1 MNPAPESLWFLF
13 GPLIAAYLAA
23 CGGWLLARRLK
34 AGWWPQPMPQHTN
47 RIWLDFTMVFVVAAM
62 VIGLGQAWRAGWLLP
77 PRSGALGDLFW
88 QVNNLIIYAPV
99 FVILAHRGQSTD
111 TVYVSLKGLPV
122 KLAAGLVFGL
132 VAVAV
137 FLVLRGQLAA
147 FPGVAAASVQRENLR
162 NFLPVFLEGVVL
174 AFAFVRLQWAFGQWP
189 ALFAPGVVFAA
200 AHIPRQLESG
210 MGVPEMAAYF
220 AVTAGIAFVV
230 LYTARRSRDVIWL
243 GIVHYLMDVAIGAF

>member
-1 MNPAPESLWFLF
+1 MDSAPETLWMLF

-23 CGGWLLARRLK
+23 CGGWLLLRRLRP
-34 AGWWPQPMPQHTN
+34 GWWPQQMPQHTN
-47 RIWLDFTMVFVVAAM
+47 RKWLDFTMVFVVAAM
-62 VIGLGQAWRAGWLLP
+62 VIGLGQVWRAGWLLP

-88 QVNNLIIYAPV
+88 QLNNLIIYAPV
-99 FVILAHRGQSTD
+99 FVILAHRGQSIET
-111 TVYVSLKGLPV
+111 TYLSLKGLPM
-122 KLAAGLVFGL
+122 KLAAGLGFGL
-132 VAVAV
+132 VAVGV
-137 FLVLRGQLAA
+137 FLVMRGEPAR
-147 FPGVAAASVQRENLR
+147 FPGVVAASVHRENLT

-189 ALFAPGVVFAA
+189 ALVAPGIVFAA

-210 MGVPEMAAYF
+210 LGVPEMAAYF

-230 LYTARRSRDVIWL
+230 LYTVQRSRDVIWL